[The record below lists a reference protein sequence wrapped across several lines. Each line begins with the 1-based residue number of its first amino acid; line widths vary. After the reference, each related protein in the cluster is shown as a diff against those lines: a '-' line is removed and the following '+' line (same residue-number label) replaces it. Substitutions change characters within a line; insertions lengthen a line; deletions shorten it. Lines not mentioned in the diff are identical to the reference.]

1 MIKTHNNKMGY
12 IKPCSHQL
20 SCTLTHSHPLPS
32 TPTHFYSFLTH
43 YHSFLAFSHTL
54 PLMFSSLLLILHSL
68 LTMCRLSSH
77 SQSISKYSH
86 PIQPITYHSNPNLV
100 PMFYVPTCFMYL
112 CTYVPLCF
120 TCPCAYAI
128 HFYAFYSLFLHT
140 LHAFVCVNTTRLF
153 IYTVLFLKMLVIAVF
168 LSQCLFPPLV
178 SLPMF
183 FQCFHLFD
191 VVRA

>member
-54 PLMFSSLLLILHSL
+54 SLMFSSLLLILNSL
-68 LTMCRLSSH
+68 PTMCRFCSH

-100 PMFYVPTCFMYL
+100 PIFYVPTCFMYL

-128 HFYAFYSLFLHT
+128 HFYALYSLFLHT
-140 LHAFVCVNTTRLF
+140 LHASVCVNTTRLF
-153 IYTVLFLKMLVIAVF
+153 IYTVLFFKNACNSSVPFAVPF
-168 LSQCLFPPLV
+168 SSPGFSAHVFSVLS
-178 SLPMF
+178 SL
-183 FQCFHLFD
+183 
-191 VVRA
+191 